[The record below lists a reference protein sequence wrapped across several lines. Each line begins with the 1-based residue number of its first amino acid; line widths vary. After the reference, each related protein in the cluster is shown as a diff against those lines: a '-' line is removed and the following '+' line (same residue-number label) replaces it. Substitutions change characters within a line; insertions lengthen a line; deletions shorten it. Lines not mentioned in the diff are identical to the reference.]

1 MRAILTVPR
10 GFYAEMIEAINRAR
24 FSDADASIARI
35 SPKSKPGDV
44 ICSFV
49 SERGEDFGILNTIA
63 ENYEAFVVSPALSD
77 DDGNYDY
84 LKYRFTV
91 DLIAVDYET
100 GEVLYE
106 TSFMNQFASEKEARQ
121 FVDRQIRTRSKGT
134 YDEYR
139 INRVCYETDYEEIVY
154 IRRSH

>member
-10 GFYAEMIEAINRAR
+10 GFYTQMIEAINRAR
-24 FSDADASIARI
+24 FNDPDANIARI
-35 SPKSKPGDV
+35 SPKSKSGDV

-49 SERGEDFGILNTIA
+49 SERGEDFRALNKIA

-77 DDGNYDY
+77 NDGNYDY

-91 DLIAVDYET
+91 DLISVDNET
-100 GEVLYE
+100 GEILYE
-106 TSFMNQFASEKEARQ
+106 TSFMNRFVSEMEAKR

-139 INRVCYETDYEEIVY
+139 IYRICEETDYEEIVSVH
-154 IRRSH
+154 RSH